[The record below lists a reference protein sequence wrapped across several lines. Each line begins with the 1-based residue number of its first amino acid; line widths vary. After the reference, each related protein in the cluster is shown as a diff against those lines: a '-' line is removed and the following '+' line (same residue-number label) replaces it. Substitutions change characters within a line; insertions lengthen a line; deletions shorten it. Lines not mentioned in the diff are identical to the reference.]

1 MISAHY
7 SRKCQCRTQKR
18 KFSGGRS
25 GRSFGKFHCLSRHI
39 AATVLLPLQA
49 QIVEFLA
56 QNDMEKAREALG
68 KMTGLDEK
76 IRSFNGDK
84 VEVYIDISEQ
94 TRPDEGQTEPTE
106 QVQPEKPVIKVK
118 PDSVMETYEKVIID
132 ACRRMDFDPAV
143 MWTLLAIES
152 NFSKDP
158 VVVQK
163 RTKCLGPWQHQP
175 EHYIHY
181 RKADGT
187 PYNPFDIHDAC
198 EVTVRIMQD
207 NITATG
213 SMEKAI
219 RMYCS
224 GSRFLNMPYEKLPKA
239 VRNYPDKYRRLYPA
253 AKVRFASSSPCCSC
267 SRRSI
272 LGIRQNRVEMHVRDF

>member
-1 MISAHY
+1 MT
-7 SRKCQCRTQKR
+7 RKTLVLVVFIFMFLIIPVQRM
-18 KFSGGRS
+18 FAM
-25 GRSFGKFHCLSRHI
+25 CLEEAMLRLQI
-39 AATVLLPLQA
+39 EVLQA

-56 QNDMEKAREALG
+56 QDDVGKAREILS
-68 KMTGLDEK
+68 KMTELDDR
-76 IRSFNGDK
+76 IRSFSKDE
-84 VEVYIDISEQ
+84 VEVYIEVSEQ
-94 TRPDEGQTEPTE
+94 TKSDEGPKEPTE
-106 QVQPEKPVIKVK
+106 QILPEPEKPIVMVK
-118 PDSVMETYEKVIID
+118 PGDVMETYKKVVID
-132 ACRRMDFDPAV
+132 TCRRMDFDPAAI
-143 MWTLLAIES
+143 WTLLAIES

-187 PYNPFDIHDAC
+187 PYNPFDVSDAC

-224 GSRFLNMPYEKLPKA
+224 GSRYLDTPHGKLPKS
-239 VRNYPDKYRRLYPA
+239 VKSYLGKFREIYPQ
-253 AKVRFASSSPCCSC
+253 AKVKFAKY
-267 SRRSI
+267 
-272 LGIRQNRVEMHVRDF
+272 GINAE